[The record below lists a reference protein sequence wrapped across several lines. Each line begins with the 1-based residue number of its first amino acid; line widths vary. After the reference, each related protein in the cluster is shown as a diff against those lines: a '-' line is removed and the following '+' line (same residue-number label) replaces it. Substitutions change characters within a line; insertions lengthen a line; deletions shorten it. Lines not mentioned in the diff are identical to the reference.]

1 VSVAEH
7 AWSGAAGELVATVA
21 ARLGAATAGVTPEV
35 AQALRHMELDWA
47 PIYSDILYREVREG
61 ARRLDLEPG
70 ALYDAILARA
80 QPPRALARPPAED
93 DERDE
98 RYRLDVFRTTLGWR
112 LQRLVTAPGGWPD
125 AGGRVAPLEQDP
137 ALPRIAVLVLSCNR
151 LEYLRNTLYAFHRT
165 VEHRN
170 CELIVLDNASTDG
183 SRELLERVLELG
195 LLSRLVLAD
204 RNLGNAKGFNVACA
218 HAAADAALFVKL
230 DSDICPLTPGWESRM
245 LALARADAGVRLV
258 GLSQVNH
265 HLLRTAPSR
274 ELAGEAVIPWST
286 WAVGSCMAIARP
298 AFDRLGYF
306 SEPPGMTYSWDDVD
320 YWMRAVRAGFGGYY
334 LRDAVAAHQTALD
347 ASRYRSA
354 AGARNYRLV
363 RALLRRHAREYDTG
377 ARSLSWFPPEYR
389 ELVVGAGRRVEWT
402 T

>member
-1 VSVAEH
+1 
-7 AWSGAAGELVATVA
+7 
-21 ARLGAATAGVTPEV
+21 
-35 AQALRHMELDWA
+35 MELDWA
-47 PIYSDILYREVREG
+47 PIYSAILYREVREG
-61 ARRLDLEPG
+61 ARRLELDPG

-80 QPPRALARPPAED
+80 LPPRGPVRLPAED

-98 RYRLDVFRTTLGWR
+98 RYRLELFRTALGWR
-112 LQRLVTAPGGWPD
+112 LQRLVTAPEGWPD
-125 AGGRVAPLEQDP
+125 EGRGRVAPLEQDP
-137 ALPRIAVLVLSCNR
+137 AQPRIAVMVLSCNR
-151 LEYLRNTLYAFHRT
+151 LEYLRNTLHAFHRT
-165 VEHRN
+165 VEHGN

-183 SRELLERVLELG
+183 SRELLERALELG

-218 HAAADAALFVKL
+218 HAAADAALYVKL
-230 DSDICPLTPGWESRM
+230 DSDICPLTAGWESRI
-245 LALARADAGVRLV
+245 LALVQADPNVGLV

-265 HLLRTAPSR
+265 HLLRTAPSADV
-274 ELAGEAVIPWST
+274 AGEAVIPWST
-286 WAVGSCMAIARP
+286 WAVGSCMGIARK
-298 AFDRLGYF
+298 ALDRLGYF

-334 LRDAVAAHQTALD
+334 LRDAVVAHQTALD

-363 RALLRRHAREYDTG
+363 RALLRKHGRDYDIG

-389 ELVVGAGRRVEWT
+389 DLGGGKERRVVWPA
-402 T
+402 